1 MKIIANSTFFEQFEW
16 YFWNFS
22 PKIFR
27 SALSSVR
34 SFPTLIKVKAPTTS
48 SSRRILKNVFLQKI
62 HSGSWMHLQLPER
75 PICQM
80 SGLFP
85 VIRFHQIWLQDCE
98 NPHPSKLANQESM
111 TGRPKKALR
120 PSQSIGQKS
129 SGREK
134 ILRLGNGSSKE
145 NEQNEESSSAD
156 SGYKQVKVY

>member
-1 MKIIANSTFFEQFEW
+1 MDAPPAPRKAN
-16 YFWNFS
+16 
-22 PKIFR
+22 
-27 SALSSVR
+27 LSNVR
-34 SFPTLIKVKAPTTS
+34 AV
-48 SSRRILKNVFLQKI
+48 
-62 HSGSWMHLQLPER
+62 SG
-75 PICQM
+75 
-80 SGLFP
+80 
-85 VIRFHQIWLQDCE
+85 HQIPPDLASKILQDCE